1 MSSIRPSGGR
11 PRECRAHLE
20 RADGDECWETV
31 GRAETDADG
40 RVRHLVP
47 DGLPL
52 PSGVYRLIFAT
63 AAYFARSNT
72 PTFYPHVIGS
82 SRSSRPRRTITF
94 RCSSARLATRPTVA
108 PSPKPRQFKDF
119 KPASSKPGTTRFSG
133 FELAGLVSL

>member
-11 PRECRAHLE
+11 PRECRVHLE

-52 PSGVYRLIFAT
+52 PSGVYRLIFNT

-72 PTFYPHVIGS
+72 PTFYPIIVVFEIVEAEAHHHVPLLLSPFGYSTYRGS
-82 SRSSRPRRTITF
+82 
-94 RCSSARLATRPTVA
+94 
-108 PSPKPRQFKDF
+108 
-119 KPASSKPGTTRFSG
+119 
-133 FELAGLVSL
+133 